1 MNLLKKIVK
10 SPIAIAFMLILAL
23 SSILTA
29 CGDPYKD
36 LKIVLPDSVAESG
49 LVLELDE
56 NNTASTSFTVSLE
69 DAPSSVSRELMVSTS
84 SDRVLATIEYLRGD
98 SSELTLNVTG
108 IVNNVQVTITSE
120 GQKSTSFYVSSVK
133 RVTGLQQ
140 SQDLSSAYAVVGTPV
155 TLTSNLVTFEP
166 ADTTER
172 DVDFILPDGT
182 IGASLENNVLLVSED
197 YASPNNTIEVI
208 AVSRNNSQV
217 TTRVE
222 LQIIEPVTYE
232 STYFYSNSNPME
244 EIELGSNREITIA
257 NNLPSR
263 NSLLI
268 NVTLSSKDFEVSYKF
283 KYANVAEVV
292 SSTKTG
298 NTYSFTIRTK
308 GEVGSDELTF
318 EIKHKEFDYSVT
330 TE

>member
-69 DAPSSVSRELMVSTS
+69 GAPSSVSRELMVSTS

-120 GQKSTSFYVSSVK
+120 GQKSASFYVSSVK
-133 RVTGLQQ
+133 R
-140 SQDLSSAYAVVGTPV
+140 
-155 TLTSNLVTFEP
+155 
-166 ADTTER
+166 
-172 DVDFILPDGT
+172 
-182 IGASLENNVLLVSED
+182 
-197 YASPNNTIEVI
+197 
-208 AVSRNNSQV
+208 
-217 TTRVE
+217 
-222 LQIIEPVTYE
+222 
-232 STYFYSNSNPME
+232 M
-244 EIELGSNREITIA
+244 
-257 NNLPSR
+257 
-263 NSLLI
+263 
-268 NVTLSSKDFEVSYKF
+268 
-283 KYANVAEVV
+283 
-292 SSTKTG
+292 
-298 NTYSFTIRTK
+298 
-308 GEVGSDELTF
+308 
-318 EIKHKEFDYSVT
+318 IKL
-330 TE
+330 